1 MLEVA
6 SVVQVAL
13 GSRAFFAVSF
23 CSLFRTPSTW
33 TSSPRMPIG
42 LALIDVDL
50 SSTVFQNNHNNHN
63 NQVVHPKRAHF
74 SVCVTCCEMD
84 PCGQPTSAA
93 QRRRGRRLCAAL
105 RHERQSIAMALAGF
119 SHNSSRGQRMA
130 SAGVW
135 EHELKYTATI
145 RDPPTPQ
152 PELFSVCDEE
162 PGGTRPDRMPT
173 LSGPQEGVLRRTVQQ
188 IVDTVPS
195 LPILDDPAPQMVE
208 QLPDILQFFDTL
220 MPDPEQVID
229 VPKIL
234 PGDVSVRTV
243 VREPQLAEQ
252 LVEVPTNPGYALAV
266 VAVQTL
272 GWRAAV
278 ALLEQIGAGYKYWPP
293 RRLLTLRL

>member
-84 PCGQPTSAA
+84 PSGQPTSAA

-152 PELFSVCDEE
+152 PELFSVCDE
-162 PGGTRPDRMPT
+162 
-173 LSGPQEGVLRRTVQQ
+173 
-188 IVDTVPS
+188 
-195 LPILDDPAPQMVE
+195 
-208 QLPDILQFFDTL
+208 DTL

-278 ALLEQIGAGYKYWPP
+278 ALLEQIGAGYKYWQP
-293 RRLLTLRL
+293 RRLLTLRLWTSL